1 MGGKRANNVD
11 VAVGHR
17 IRLFRLNAGLS
28 QTELAD
34 QIGVT
39 FQQVQKYEKGVNRV
53 GAGRLTQIAAA
64 LNVPITAFF
73 EGMTS
78 GAKSSRSEA
87 DSLAELMTAPRAFKL
102 LDAFSEI
109 TDPALQTAIL
119 SLVQSISSRRSG
131 THK

>member
-53 GAGRLTQIAAA
+53 GAGRLTQIAGA

-78 GAKSSRSEA
+78 GAKSRSEA